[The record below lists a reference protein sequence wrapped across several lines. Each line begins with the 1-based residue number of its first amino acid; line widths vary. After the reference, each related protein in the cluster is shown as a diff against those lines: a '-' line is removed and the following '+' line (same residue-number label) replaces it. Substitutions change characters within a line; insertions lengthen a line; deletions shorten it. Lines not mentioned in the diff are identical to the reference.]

1 MFWLFAL
8 LTALASLAIFV
19 AGLLALL
26 RNAKDPQNKWFF
38 MVTVFVA
45 TWVAAN
51 FFDSNVVTAHWTE
64 LALKLDFSL
73 ALFIAWSLFE
83 FSGVLLVHSSGRSN
97 KFSPAAVRWPSLV
110 LNLLVVATIFTTNL
124 VVDSSLTN
132 KTLTVSYNALFW
144 VYAGLALAYFIYALG
159 ALLYRRRHVEAREI
173 RLLNIIF
180 VGIFI
185 ALITN
190 ILSNVVFPE
199 LISSTSTV
207 KGLNAVGYAGM
218 LVFVICVYLAITR
231 QRLFDIRLVVARSLG
246 YILSLVLLACF
257 YGIIVFG
264 LARFVVKLE
273 LSLGAQ
279 IFLSLVTGFTGLI
292 FQPLHRGFD
301 RFTRT
306 IFYRDAYDPKEL
318 FDRLNKTLVSSLDIK
333 FLMKQ
338 SVTIIEETVK
348 ADFALVGLK
357 DSNGGQRIFAN
368 RRLEFAQAEIDK
380 VRDLTPLFRNQKVIV
395 ADYLD
400 DPRHNILRDIMINN
414 NVGVIVRLTQNTR
427 SREEGLGYLVLG
439 RKKSGNPFSS
449 EDVQVLNTVGNELTI
464 AIQNALHFEEI
475 QRFNEAL
482 QGRVDQATRK
492 LRHTNEKLKALDET
506 KDDFISMASHQLR
519 TPLTSVK
526 GYLSMVLEGDAGKLN
541 ATQQKMLS
549 QAFTSSQR
557 MVYLIADLLNV
568 SRLRTG
574 KFVIEQSPTNLAIM
588 IEEEL
593 AQLVEAAKARELQL
607 SYNKPKDFPD
617 LPLDE
622 TKTRQVVMN
631 FIDNAI
637 YYTPAGGTIR
647 VELQAADKS
656 IELRVIDNGIGVPKA
671 EQHHLFTKFY
681 RAGNARKARPDGT
694 GLGLFMAKKV
704 VIAQGG
710 SVIFE
715 SKEGEGSTFGFSF
728 PRSKAMAV
736 ALAPV
741 QIGVAKPPIQSKA

>member
-1 MFWLFAL
+1 MFWLFGL
-8 LTALASLAIFV
+8 LTAFAALAIVV
-19 AGLLALL
+19 AGLLAFL

-38 MVTVFVA
+38 LVTIFVA
-45 TWVAAN
+45 TWIAAN
-51 FFDSNVVTAHWTE
+51 FFDSNVITEHWTD

-83 FSGVLLVHSSGRSN
+83 FSGVLLVHTAGKSK
-97 KFSPAAVRWPSLV
+97 KFSPAAVRWPSLL
-110 LNLLVVATIFTTNL
+110 LNLLIVVTIFFTSL
-124 VVDSSLTN
+124 VVDSVVT
-132 KTLTVSYNALFW
+132 KDTLIVHYNSLFW
-144 VYAGLALAYFIYALG
+144 LYAGLAMTYFAYALG
-159 ALLYRRRHVEAREI
+159 TLLYRRRHVEVREI

-185 ALITN
+185 ALVTN

-199 LISSTSTV
+199 LVTDTGTV
-207 KGLNAVGYAGM
+207 KGLNAVGYVGM
-218 LVFVICVYLAITR
+218 LTFVICVYLAITR

-257 YGIIVFG
+257 YGVIVFG
-264 LARFVVKLE
+264 LARFVIKLE
-273 LSLGAQ
+273 LSLGSQ

-301 RFTRT
+301 SFTRT
-306 IFYRDAYDPKEL
+306 IFYRDGYDPKEL
-318 FDRLNKTLVSSLDIK
+318 FDRLNKILVSSLDIK

-338 SVTIIEETVK
+338 SMAIIEETMK

-357 DSNGGQRIFAN
+357 DSEGGQRIFAT
-368 RRLEFAQAEIDK
+368 RKIEFVQKDIEK
-380 VRDLTPLFRNQKVIV
+380 VRELTPLFRNQKVIV

-400 DPRHNILRDIMINN
+400 DPRHNTLRDIMISN

-427 SREEGLGYLVLG
+427 SREDGLGYLVLG

-492 LRHTNEKLKALDET
+492 LRNTNEKLKALDET

-526 GYLSMVLEGDAGKLN
+526 GYLSMVIEGDAGKLN
-541 ATQQKMLS
+541 ATQEKMLS

-574 KFVIEQSPTNLAIM
+574 KFVIEQVPTNLAVM

-593 AQLVEAAKARELQL
+593 AQLVETAKARSIEL
-607 SYNKPKDFPD
+607 SYNKPKDFPE
-617 LPLDE
+617 LMLDE

-637 YYTPAGGTIR
+637 YYTPSGGTIR
-647 VELQAADKS
+647 VELQATDTTA
-656 IELRVIDNGIGVPKA
+656 ELRVIDNGIGVPKA

-704 VIAQGG
+704 IIAQGG
-710 SVIFE
+710 SVIFT

-728 PRSKAMAV
+728 PRNKLAPMAV
-736 ALAPV
+736 V
-741 QIGVAKPPIQSKA
+741 KPPKTIKA